1 MNLDLVSMP
10 FIVSAVYFVIYC
22 LKLWVL
28 KTDES
33 RKNIPVIAGALG
45 ILIAMVCYFAAPELL
60 NVSTITDAFLTGL
73 GSGLSAVGINQIKKQ
88 YTSTDTAA

>member
-1 MNLDLVSMP
+1 MDLSLTSMP
-10 FIVSAVYFVIYC
+10 FIVAAVYFLIYC

-28 KTDES
+28 KTDEA

-45 ILIAMVCYFAAPELL
+45 ILIAMVCYFVAPDLIQ
-60 NVSTITDAFLTGL
+60 VTTPTDAFLTGL

-88 YTSTDTAA
+88 YSNSNAA